1 MPRHIYVMVI
11 TNLQLHGS
19 TAPGSQE
26 YYTANLVEGENS
38 IPVRFSRNTGTQN
51 WTVYNQ
57 NTGAGYP
64 VLSVGDP
71 NKEDISTWRDG
82 DPIQLGEC
90 INMPTE

>member
-1 MPRHIYVMVI
+1 MVI
-11 TNLQLHGS
+11 TNLLLHGS

-38 IPVRFSRNTGTQN
+38 IPVRFVQNAGTNN

-82 DPIQLGEC
+82 DPIQLEEC
-90 INMPTE
+90 IEMPTE

>member
-1 MPRHIYVMVI
+1 MVI

-19 TAPGSQE
+19 TAPGSQV
-26 YYTANLVEGENS
+26 YYTADLVEGGRTIS
-38 IPVRFSRNTGTQN
+38 GQFSQSNTGD
-51 WTVYNQ
+51 WIVYDQ
-57 NTGAGYP
+57 ETEDIYP

-90 INMPTE
+90 VEGSTGVFRF

>member
-1 MPRHIYVMVI
+1 MVI

-19 TAPGSQE
+19 TVPGSQE
-26 YYTANLVEGENS
+26 FYTANLVEGENS
-38 IPVRFSRNTGTQN
+38 IPVRFVQNAGTQN

-82 DPIQLGEC
+82 DTIQLGPCNER
-90 INMPTE
+90 PAE